1 MEVFIL
7 RIKRLAMKKYV
18 LVALMGLANTA
29 VLAQTETDSLQN
41 DLVMIARSYGDSIIL
56 RWAPTSYHVWQLGNK
71 HGYVLERWHA
81 GMNRYERIAGPILP
95 YTLAEWKAKT
105 DTTDVTVS
113 IAAEVLHGE
122 RAVDPA
128 ASDAM
133 GRKIMAHQEQNNRLA
148 FALMAADFSAPVSKA
163 LGLRYSDKDL
173 KGHKRFIYRLYIP
186 YAGEKIDTAKLYVDA
201 NHVYEPFPVREVRAE
216 GKDLSIEIS
225 WNKPLNDQ
233 LFSAY
238 YIEKSE
244 DGKGFRRL
252 NERPF
257 RSDDQVAEGLL
268 HLYQDSVE
276 TNGKTYWYRVIGLT
290 SFGDEGVVSA
300 VVSAEAKD
308 LTPPAPPVVVTS
320 KETSD
325 HKVLIE
331 WKTDAGESDHA
342 GFYGL
347 KSTDNVNSGFVQIA
361 ELKSNARSFTDPN
374 PSAFRPNYYKVVA
387 FDMNKNQS
395 ESMITMTLLRD
406 DTPPA
411 TPTGL
416 IGEIDSLGIV
426 SFAWDLGKEEDLKGY
441 RVYRANGRDREFIQ
455 ITKGPIPG
463 NFYTDTVSLTTIG
476 KKVYYKVAAFDFNY
490 NPSGYSEILELER
503 PDYHPPVK
511 PVMKQPVIKEDTIQL
526 HWTRSTSDDVVRHI
540 LFRGVAGAEWQPVA
554 TLTDSASIY
563 YDTNIEFDGRY
574 SYAIEAI
581 DVNGLTSGKSI
592 PVNVR
597 FRNAS
602 MKSPVSG
609 LAGEF
614 SKDTKNFILSWQY
627 GGEGKFKFVIFR
639 GEGNGD
645 LVPYG
650 SVPGTE
656 RQFQDLEFFLNE
668 GGYSYAVKVLFE
680 DGTESGLS
688 EKLTVSFKN

>member
-1 MEVFIL
+1 MASVVSINS
-7 RIKRLAMKKYV
+7 LAMKAYV
-18 LVALMGLANTA
+18 IIALIGLLSTG
-29 VLAQTETDSLQN
+29 VHAQNEADSLQK

-71 HGYVLERWHA
+71 HGYILERWHA
-81 GMNRYERIAGPILP
+81 GLNRYERIAGPILP

-122 RAVDPA
+122 PAVDPT
-128 ASDAM
+128 ASDGM
-133 GRKIMAHQEQNNRLA
+133 GRKLMAHQEQNNRLA
-148 FALMAADFSAPVSKA
+148 FALMAADFSAPVSRA

-173 KGHKRFIYRLYIP
+173 KGRKRFIYRLYIP
-186 YAGEKIDTAKLYVDA
+186 YAGEKTDTARLYVDA
-201 NHVYEPFPVREVRAE
+201 NFVYKPLPVQEVTTE
-216 GKDLSIEIS
+216 GKDHSIEIS

-233 LFSAY
+233 IFSAY

-244 DGKGFRRL
+244 DGKSFRRL

-257 RSDDQVAEGLL
+257 RSDDDVAEGLL

-290 SFGDEGVVSA
+290 SFGDEGLPSS

-320 KETSD
+320 RETPD
-325 HKVLIE
+325 HKVIIE
-331 WKTDAGESDHA
+331 WKTGALEPDHA
-342 GFYGL
+342 GFYVL
-347 KSTDNVNSGFVQIA
+347 KSNTVNADFVQIA
-361 ELKSNARSFTDPN
+361 ELKSNVRSFTDPN

-387 FDMNKNQS
+387 FDKDKNQS
-395 ESMITMTLLRD
+395 ESITSMTLLRD

-411 TPTGL
+411 IPTGL

-426 SFAWDLGKEEDLKGY
+426 SLAWDLGNEEDLKGY
-441 RVYRANGRDREFIQ
+441 RVYRANGKDREFIQ

-476 KKVYYKVAAFDFNY
+476 KKVYYKIAAFDFNY

-511 PVMKQPVIKEDTIQL
+511 PVMKQPVIKNDTIQL
-526 HWTRSTSDDVVRHI
+526 HWTRSTSDDVVRHV
-540 LFRGVAGAEWQPVA
+540 LYRMKSGAQWQPIA
-554 TLTDSASIY
+554 TLSDSASIY
-563 YDTNIEFDGRY
+563 YDTDIEFDGRY
-574 SYAIEAI
+574 SYAIEAV
-581 DVNGLTSGKSI
+581 DVNGLTSGRSN

-597 FRNAS
+597 FRTAS
-602 MKSPVSG
+602 TKNPVSG
-609 LAGEF
+609 LTGEF
-614 SKDTKNFILSWQY
+614 SKEAKNFILSWQY

-645 LVPYG
+645 LIPYG

-656 RQFQDLEFFLNE
+656 RQFQDMGFFLNE

-680 DGTESGLS
+680 DGTESMLS